1 MEVTSVME
9 NGTLTVSVIGRVDTN
24 TTADLDRYLEEHL
37 DGVEALV
44 FDLKDMKYTSSA
56 GLRLFLKTQKRMNK
70 QGSMKL
76 INVQNDVME
85 IFDMTGFSSILTIE

>member
-1 MEVTSVME
+1 MEVTSAME

-24 TTADLDRYLEEHL
+24 TTVDLDKYLEEHL

-44 FDLKDMKYTSSA
+44 LDLKDMKYTSSA

>member
-44 FDLKDMKYTSSA
+44 LDLKDMKYTSSA

-76 INVQNDVME
+76 INVQDDVME

>member
-1 MEVTSVME
+1 MIRKAV
-9 NGTLTVSVIGRVDTN
+9 R
-24 TTADLDRYLEEHL
+24 ADL

-44 FDLKDMKYTSSA
+44 LDLKDMKYTSSA

-76 INVQNDVME
+76 INVQDDVME